1 MIKYYRSDEDKEIEV
16 KKINNING
24 KICVIYEYTKL
35 KETEIEEDIKS
46 KFEILEDQLEELKIR
61 EIKIRNKW
69 KMIKNNIE
77 EQVQIKV
84 NEIINL
90 NKNKKDKQIDVSQVD
105 QLITSL
111 RTTIYNTPREII
123 KEIEVGIEMDNMYDI
138 KEEIIKKSEI
148 NKEKIKRP
156 VGKTKKI
163 Q

>member
-69 KMIKNNIE
+69 KMIKNNIQ

-111 RTTIYNTPREII
+111 RTTISNTPKEII

-138 KEEIIKKSEI
+138 KKEIIKKSEI

-156 VGKTKKI
+156 VGRPKKI